1 MIEIDGHDF
10 AVIYKQI
17 QTVDKEIA
25 KALRKRLT
33 AAGKPLLA
41 EVRRAALS
49 LPSSGGGASGYRKK
63 RGSKGGDAGFRQG
76 IARAAEL
83 KVQTS
88 RPTEFNIRIRISG
101 SKFNE
106 ATGKTRTLPRYM
118 EGLSKRAWR
127 HPVFVPR
134 SKMPGPPG
142 SWVSQ
147 ASHPYLLPTVMP
159 HKGEVA
165 DAVRKAFLDALSELH
180 IAN

>member
-33 AAGKPLLA
+33 AAGRPLVE

-49 LPSSGGGASGYRKK
+49 LPSSGGATDGYRKK
-63 RGSKGGDAGFRQG
+63 RGSAGGDAGFRQG
-76 IARAAEL
+76 IARSVEL
-83 KVQTS
+83 KVQPS
-88 RPTEFNIRIRISG
+88 RPTEFNIRIRVSG
-101 SKFNE
+101 SKFNA

-142 SWVSQ
+142 SWTTQ
-147 ASHPYLLPTVMP
+147 ASYPFLLPTVMP

-165 DAVRKAFLDALSELH
+165 DAVRKAFEDAIEAAR
-180 IAN
+180 IAK